1 MLNVFARS
9 SLARVVDPIGHW
21 LLRRGVTPD
30 IVTVLG
36 AVGTVAS
43 ALWFFPRG
51 QLFAG
56 TVAVTLFVLFDML
69 DGAVARARGHSTPFG
84 TVLDAT
90 CDRVADGALFAGLT
104 WWCFGVGAN
113 RRLAVAALGCLVA
126 AQVISYVKARAEA
139 TGFTIEGGVVER
151 PERFITALVGTG
163 LSGLGVPFAID
174 VALWLLVVAS
184 VVTVAQRM
192 AAVFRSARRLE
203 TQ

>member
-9 SLARVVDPIGHW
+9 SLARVIDPIGHW

-30 IVTVLG
+30 VVTVLG
-36 AVGTVAS
+36 TVGTVTS

-69 DGAVARARGHSTPFG
+69 DGAVARARGHGTPFG

-90 CDRVADGALFAGLT
+90 CDRVADGALFAALT
-104 WWCFGVGAN
+104 WWCFGAGMN
-113 RRLAVAALGCLVA
+113 HPLAVAALVCLVT

-139 TGFTIEGGVVER
+139 TGLTTGGGVAER
-151 PERFITALVGTG
+151 PARFIVALVGTG
-163 LSGLGVPFAID
+163 LTGLGVPFAVD
-174 VALWLLVVAS
+174 VALWLLAVAS

-203 TQ
+203 AR